1 MLKLI
6 FKVRLLVAGPAR
18 RSRYA
23 NRTWPRICHG
33 VVGLLCFGA
42 VSDFAQDESELTKQA
57 QDPLARLISVP
68 FQNNFNFGVG
78 PNEASQY
85 VLNLQPVI
93 SLRVNDNWNL
103 ITRTIVPIERQ
114 PQLAPGLPDRAT
126 GLDDTQLSLFL
137 SPAGVGNLLW
147 GVGPILRLPTAGND
161 SLGAGKFSIGPAAVI
176 AREGHWVAGALIRR
190 RGRESNPRRQRAGKH
205 ASPDVQRCSTPARRS
220 GVVNQVH
227 RATAAPERT

>member
-1 MLKLI
+1 
-6 FKVRLLVAGPAR
+6 
-18 RSRYA
+18 
-23 NRTWPRICHG
+23 
-33 VVGLLCFGA
+33 
-42 VSDFAQDESELTKQA
+42 
-57 QDPLARLISVP
+57 
-68 FQNNFNFGVG
+68 
-78 PNEASQY
+78 
-85 VLNLQPVI
+85 VI

-190 RGRESNPRRQRAGKH
+190 RAGKVIRVGKEPVNTH
-205 ASPDVQRCSTPARRS
+205 LQRFRDVVHPHGGPAWS
-220 GVVNQVH
+220 IKFTVQLLLPKGH
-227 RATAAPERT
+227 KK